1 MDDKVLIKL
10 IVPEIDTSYDIYLPI
25 TKKIGN
31 IVILLNR
38 AINELSMGVYPISN
52 TNKLYN
58 ATNNESLF
66 FINYGDEIRL
76 YSLEE
81 TEKII
86 ELIYNYFILYSF
98 YIYINL

>member
-52 TNKLYN
+52 TNK
-58 ATNNESLF
+58 
-66 FINYGDEIRL
+66 
-76 YSLEE
+76 
-81 TEKII
+81 
-86 ELIYNYFILYSF
+86 
-98 YIYINL
+98 

>member
-58 ATNNESLF
+58 ATNNTQYPPDVLLYNS
-66 FINYGDEIRL
+66 DIRNG
-76 YSLEE
+76 
-81 TEKII
+81 TH
-86 ELIYNYFILYSF
+86 LILVS
-98 YIYINL
+98 

>member
-1 MDDKVLIKL
+1 MFGDNNLINSYKRK
-10 IVPEIDTSYDIYLPI
+10 IDY
-25 TKKIGN
+25 K
-31 IVILLNR
+31 NR
-38 AINELSMGVYPISN
+38 ISIP
-52 TNKLYN
+52 KEYN

-86 ELIYNYFILYSF
+86 ELIYNYLKNNYS
-98 YIYINL
+98 YVDPSLTVLN